1 MCTELGNLGALQNS
15 CASSYYR
22 PERPKFGRL
31 VNPIQTS
38 GGRLCTTAPRPRIQ
52 KAIYTSAGYHYYLT
66 VHRHCV
72 TFYGPDGNTCTQ
84 RNCPSVGSEDS
95 SVLFLSFSAETRK
108 NGYSQG
114 SLSAKEGYT
123 TPE

>member
-1 MCTELGNLGALQNS
+1 MSLTVLCQSSPGFKKPSTPLQ
-15 CASSYYR
+15 
-22 PERPKFGRL
+22 
-31 VNPIQTS
+31 
-38 GGRLCTTAPRPRIQ
+38 
-52 KAIYTSAGYHYYLT
+52 GYHYYFT
-66 VHRHCV
+66 VHRDCV

-95 SVLFLSFSAETRK
+95 SLLFLSFSAETRK

-123 TPE
+123 TPD